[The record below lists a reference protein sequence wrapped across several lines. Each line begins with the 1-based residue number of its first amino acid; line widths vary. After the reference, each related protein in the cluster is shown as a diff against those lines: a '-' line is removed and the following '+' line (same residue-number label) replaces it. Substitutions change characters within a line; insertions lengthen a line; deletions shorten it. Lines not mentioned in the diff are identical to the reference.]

1 MVVQNFFFSFFKNSV
16 LKTHFF
22 NDGTENDFFFS
33 VRCLYEFSVKLFYL
47 SSFFQNKIWFF
58 FSYVI
63 ESSDLCVVFFFSEPV
78 VRLLCSHNLRPSKR
92 PQSLEKLSDFP
103 ITLIHFIYNFWE
115 NLANFA
121 NERIR
126 RFDFT
131 SFFFFFSL
139 AEQSKTDS
147 EITWISWTTTS
158 ARFCFST
165 PSFEVL
171 FASCFSV
178 AD

>member
-22 NDGTENDFFFS
+22 NDGTENGFFFFLSNVCMNFPWNFLFVFFFS
-33 VRCLYEFSVKLFYL
+33 K
-47 SSFFQNKIWFF
+47 QNLIF

-121 NERIR
+121 NKRIR

-131 SFFFFFSL
+131 SFFFLFFSG
-139 AEQSKTDS
+139 
-147 EITWISWTTTS
+147 WT
-158 ARFCFST
+158 
-165 PSFEVL
+165 V
-171 FASCFSV
+171 
-178 AD
+178 